1 MKVEKDPIQKDD
13 QVPKQP
19 RDSIGDV
26 VTRSR
31 PRPLMSRPSRPSNQY
46 QVSRKKVNILGSE
59 RLNIFE
65 KDKVYEDRSI
75 LRTWKELQA
84 EELKSLVTHP
94 PKNAF
99 EEMIRW
105 TQQGKMW
112 KYPIDNEAGKFLIID
127 DLSLSWLTYVLIS

>member
-1 MKVEKDPIQKDD
+1 MKVEKDSIQRDD
-13 QVPKQP
+13 QIPKKP
-19 RDSIGDV
+19 RDSFGDIA
-26 VTRSR
+26 TRSR
-31 PRPLMSRPSRPSNQY
+31 PIPLMSRPSRPSTQY
-46 QVSRKKVNILGSE
+46 QVSRKKINVLGSE

-84 EELKSLVTHP
+84 EELTSLVTHP

-112 KYPIDNEAGKFLIID
+112 KYPIDNEAGKFVIINNI
-127 DLSLSWLTYVLIS
+127 SLSSLINVLLS